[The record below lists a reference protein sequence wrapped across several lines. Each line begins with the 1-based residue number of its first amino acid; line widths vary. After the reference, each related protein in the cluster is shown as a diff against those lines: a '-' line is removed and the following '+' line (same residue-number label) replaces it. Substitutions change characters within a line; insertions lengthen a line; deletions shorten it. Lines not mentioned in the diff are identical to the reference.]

1 MLNTKGPPPSEFSD
15 FRNAVAFVG
24 PSEALWRYNAEDD
37 IHLMQLRH
45 LFSRH
50 VICEE
55 MILEV
60 E

>member
-1 MLNTKGPPPSEFSD
+1 MLNTNRPPSEFSD

-24 PSEALWRYNAEDD
+24 PFETLWRYNAQDD
-37 IHLMQLRH
+37 IHRMQLRN

-50 VICEE
+50 VICEA
-55 MILEV
+55 MILEG